1 MLRVSPADG
10 KNLCLFVLIMN
21 SKPVSGFGGNCGFT
35 VPEVVG
41 TEVWIS
47 GSG

>member
-10 KNLCLFVLIMN
+10 RNLRLFVLIMN
-21 SKPVSGFGGNCGFT
+21 CKPVSEFGGNCGFT
-35 VPEVVG
+35 LPGVVG